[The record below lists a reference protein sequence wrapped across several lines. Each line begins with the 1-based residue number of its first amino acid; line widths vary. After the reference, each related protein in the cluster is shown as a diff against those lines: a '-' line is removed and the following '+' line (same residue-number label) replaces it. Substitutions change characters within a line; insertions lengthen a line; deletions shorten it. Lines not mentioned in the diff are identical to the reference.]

1 MDAEFLKTDAEHE
14 HDKSISSVG
23 IVIEGEF
30 LLDKWS
36 KYINKLLGTRGGD
49 IFRSK
54 GIIAFVNDDSKYVF

>member
-30 LLDKWS
+30 FPDKWGRFL
-36 KYINKLLGTRGGD
+36 NKLLGTRGAD